1 MTTGIAN
8 AVGVRRT
15 ETCLV
20 VWYGQGQAPAP
31 SPAVAAQPAV
41 PAVAPIIASAPAP
54 GVVIGSL
61 LGADA
66 FYNAGSKGC
75 ADGPLDDIAAIM
87 AGLHAGQTLEIHAT
101 DASVAV
107 DLAAWCRMTG
117 NVLLDQRGSRHLV
130 RRQEQPSR

>member
-20 VWYGQGQAPAP
+20 VWYGQGQTP
-31 SPAVAAQPAV
+31 SPAVEARPAI

-87 AGLHAGQTLEIHAT
+87 AGLHAAKPEIHAT